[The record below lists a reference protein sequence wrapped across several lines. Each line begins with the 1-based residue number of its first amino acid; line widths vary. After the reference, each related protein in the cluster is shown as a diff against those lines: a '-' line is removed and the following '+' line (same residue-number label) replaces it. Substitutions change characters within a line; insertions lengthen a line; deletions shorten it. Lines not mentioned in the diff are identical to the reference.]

1 MSLPPIHPGDLGL
14 GDPFWVMCESVEAV
28 HLISGSQLMVGC
40 DNNLPN
46 SGRNP
51 ALPDDNEFIVVNVP
65 GMRSLSRGKWSPA
78 CFATPATF
86 STHQASANAHHARL
100 TSSSNPAIS
109 VVPLADPQ
117 LDREV

>member
-1 MSLPPIHPGDLGL
+1 MIVDLTAIPDPDEVSLPPIHPGDLGL

-65 GMRSLSRGKWSPA
+65 GMGRCPEGSGASLFRHTCNFLDPPSLGE
-78 CFATPATF
+78 CTPCTAY
-86 STHQASANAHHARL
+86 L
-100 TSSSNPAIS
+100 
-109 VVPLADPQ
+109 VVEPCD
-117 LDREV
+117 